1 MNILLLFLVISV
13 GNSLKFVD
21 WISRNSLKFA
31 TICNCLYSPQCDKP
45 WVTWGFIVKIQQS
58 ELFEELAC
66 VILDNEEVMTN
77 YENINVLTRTEQI
90 EILENKNLLKR
101 YFDHHIYFNNSQ
113 YTVYKECL
121 LKPWFHQKIT
131 IGYIIRKIN

>member
-45 WVTWGFIVKIQQS
+45 WVTWEFIVKIQKS

-90 EILENKNLLKR
+90 EILEKKT
-101 YFDHHIYFNNSQ
+101 Y
-113 YTVYKECL
+113 
-121 LKPWFHQKIT
+121 
-131 IGYIIRKIN
+131 